1 MKNYYVM
8 LSDLKLAK
16 ERLKVL
22 EERKEMLFRSVT
34 NTVSVIKDIV
44 VVDGASPDKMT
55 EYTIKC
61 EQIDK
66 EIEVVKE
73 EIKLLEN
80 SIEKMNKYLEESKD
94 EADTERKVFIYYFK
108 DGRRAEEIK
117 DLVPCGIA
125 TVYRKIN
132 ELKEKLNI
140 DNK

>member
-22 EERKEMLFRSVT
+22 EERKQMLFRSVT
-34 NTVSVIKDIV
+34 STVSVIKDIV
-44 VVDGASPDKMT
+44 VVGGASPDKMT

-66 EIEVVKE
+66 EIKEVKE

-80 SIEKMNKYLEESKD
+80 SIERMNKYLEESKD
-94 EADTERKVFIYYFK
+94 EADTERKVFIYHFK
-108 DGRRAEEIK
+108 DGRKAEEIK

-132 ELKEKLNI
+132 DLKEKLNI